1 MCVLLLLNIIFCSF
15 SFVFIKKG
23 TLLSDV
29 HFIIVTFAMQ
39 YFNIISF
46 QPLSILH
53 A

>member
-1 MCVLLLLNIIFCSF
+1 MCILLLLNICGF

>member
-1 MCVLLLLNIIFCSF
+1 VCILLLLNICSF

-29 HFIIVTFAMQ
+29 HFISVTFAMQ
-39 YFNIISF
+39 CFNIINL

>member
-1 MCVLLLLNIIFCSF
+1 MCILLLLNICSF
-15 SFVFIKKG
+15 SFGFIKKG

-29 HFIIVTFAMQ
+29 YFIIVTFAMQ